1 MDKPDIS
8 RVRQAVLAGAC
19 CFALQQWPIGYQID
33 LLGSHASGSI
43 VHLHAGLLLALAML
57 YRDRIYLRTAF
68 ACAALGWLV
77 RAMGA
82 DYSPAILV
90 VTPMMYVA
98 MYGWTVWCARRMGWP
113 RPAAEQRVDRDDVAR
128 FAAIGLLLYPL
139 GWAVLDYAITIR
151 IPVWDSSGAL
161 NDAVQTLFAKHF
173 GVSVM
178 TMPLLFLL
186 GERPIERLRFRGSDV
201 VVWVMLLF
209 GLGINMLASFSLHRP
224 DIGRYDM
231 LAAILDYRFA
241 IVAILTWCA
250 LRLRPRLVMPILMSV
265 QLLLLFSVAQSTPR
279 LEGIAGV
286 LDLGKVAFELSV
298 LQLLIVLL
306 LIMRRDREDLL
317 EHLREKS
324 QHEAITGLRNLNG
337 LFGEAKRMAPPPQ
350 EIAYL
355 TLANLDR
362 LAGGFGLRAQEAL
375 MQGVAHHLADCVE
388 SYHMGT
394 GQFALLPKNTTAPM
408 AWDTVL
414 QRLERYDFRY
424 AGESLRLTPYLGVA
438 ALEGTTQQ
446 QIDAALDAASTSAQ
460 DAALHGETH
469 PVRTQPA
476 LLIDTSSA
484 NRDAFAVASMALAHV
499 RAREIQLFFH
509 PIKRIDEPRD
519 QPIRYG
525 EILCRLGGADGR
537 LLMPNVFMRELE
549 ARGRSVELDLAVI
562 DCLFG
567 WLRKQPRDVDLPRL
581 GINLTGRSVTSDSFR
596 ETLLGL
602 IDDAPVAP
610 ASLCF
615 EVTET
620 EAIARFSD
628 ARRLLEDLRSRG
640 CRIALDDFGIG
651 MQSFERLR
659 ELPFDLIKIDGSF
672 VRGIAART
680 RDYEFVRASVA
691 VAHACGADT
700 VAEYVENGEIAQC
713 LQELGVS
720 WGQGDYFGVAA
731 PIDLVLNETTG
742 DKRSNRVESTISLDV
757 NRGLSS
763 I

>member
-1 MDKPDIS
+1 MGKADVS
-8 RVRQAVLAGAC
+8 RVCQALLVGAC
-19 CFALQQWPIGYQID
+19 AFVLQQWPISYQID
-33 LLGSHASGSI
+33 LLGTQAFGSI

-57 YRDRIYLRTAF
+57 YLDRIYLRVAF
-68 ACAALGWLV
+68 ACVFLGWFARALG
-77 RAMGA
+77 
-82 DYSPAILV
+82 DSYSPGILLL
-90 VTPMMYVA
+90 TSPLYLA
-98 MYGWTVWCARRMGWP
+98 MYGWTVWCARWMGWP
-113 RPAAEQRVDRDDVAR
+113 RPDTQQRVGRDDVAR
-128 FAAIGLLLYPL
+128 FAAIGLLLYPF

-151 IPVWDSSGAL
+151 IPVWYSPGAL

-173 GVSVM
+173 GVSVL
-178 TMPLLFLL
+178 TLPLLFLL
-186 GERPIERLRFRGSDV
+186 GERPLERQRQDGSYW
-201 VVWVMLLF
+201 VVWPILLL
-209 GLGINMLASFSLHRP
+209 GLGVNLLASYALHRP
-224 DIGRYDM
+224 GAGRYDL
-231 LAAILDYRFA
+231 LAEILDYRFA
-241 IVAILTWCA
+241 IVAVLTWCA
-250 LRLRPRLVMPILMSV
+250 LRFSPRAVMPILISV
-265 QLLLLFSVAQSTPR
+265 QLLLLFSLAQSTPR
-279 LEGIAGV
+279 LEGVAGV
-286 LDLGKVAFELSV
+286 LKLGKVAFELSV
-298 LQLLIVLL
+298 LQLLVVLL
-306 LIMRRDREDLL
+306 LVMRRDRDDLL
-317 EHLREKS
+317 EHLREES

-337 LFGEAKRMAPPPQ
+337 LFGEAKRMLPPPQ

-375 MQGVAHHLADCVE
+375 MQSVAQHLADCVE
-388 SYHMGT
+388 SYHMGI
-394 GQFALLPKNTTAPM
+394 GQFALLPKNANVPM

-414 QRLERYDFRY
+414 QRLELYEFRY
-424 AGESLRLTPYLGVA
+424 SGESLRLTPYLGVA
-438 ALEGTTQQ
+438 ALDGTMQD

-460 DAALHGETH
+460 DAALQGETH

-476 LLIDTSSA
+476 TLMDASSA
-484 NRDAFAVASMALAHV
+484 NRDAFAVASLALAHV
-499 RAREIQLFFH
+499 RAREVHLFFH
-509 PIKRIDEPRD
+509 PIKRLDGPQD

-525 EILCRLGGADGR
+525 EILCRLGGPDGK

-567 WLRKQPRDVDLPRL
+567 WLRKQPQGTELPRL

-615 EVTET
+615 EITET
-620 EAIARFSD
+620 DAIARFGD

-680 RDYEFVRASVA
+680 RDYEFCSRFRG
-691 VAHACGADT
+691 CGT
-700 VAEYVENGEIAQC
+700 RLRRRY
-713 LQELGVS
+713 
-720 WGQGDYFGVAA
+720 
-731 PIDLVLNETTG
+731 
-742 DKRSNRVESTISLDV
+742 
-757 NRGLSS
+757 RGG
-763 I
+763 IR